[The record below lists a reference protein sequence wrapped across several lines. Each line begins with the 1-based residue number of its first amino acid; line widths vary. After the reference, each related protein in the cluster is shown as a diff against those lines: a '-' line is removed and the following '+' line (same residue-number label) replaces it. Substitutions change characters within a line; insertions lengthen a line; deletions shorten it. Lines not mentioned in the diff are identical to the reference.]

1 MMQPDR
7 HLYGSNHHL
16 GLSEDAGQGAAT
28 NGGEALEKR
37 SACDINGQLSPL
49 TTPLF
54 FPHHVQLSAGLYTK
68 QSWPMIPSK

>member
-1 MMQPDR
+1 MMQ
-7 HLYGSNHHL
+7 
-16 GLSEDAGQGAAT
+16 ATVICTAAT
-28 NGGEALEKR
+28 TAWAKRGSGPGCSGEWASTLQKR

-68 QSWPMIPSK
+68 QSWPTIPSK